1 VSIFLNI
8 VTATMLELLIL
19 EIRKKWGMLHCHWM
33 VG

>member
-1 VSIFLNI
+1 
-8 VTATMLELLIL
+8 MLELLIL